1 MRKAMKIWLIIG
13 ASLVFLG
20 LIVFGGVMTMLKW
33 DFTKLSTTKYETNT
47 HEIGEAY
54 QSISVNTNTADFIL
68 VPSEHAERR
77 VICHEEKN
85 VKHSVAVKEDTLV
98 IDAVDTRK
106 WYEHIGIS
114 FGKPK
119 ITVYLPQG
127 EYDALSVKSSTGDVE
142 IPKDFNFESID
153 ISEDTGDVT
162 CYASVSQCI
171 KIKTDTGNIRIEN
184 LSAGMLDLSVTT
196 GDVKLVGVT
205 SVGDVKISVSTGKT
219 SATDVKCKNLISSGN
234 TGDMSLKN
242 VIAAEAFSIERST
255 GDVKLDG
262 CDAAELRIT
271 TDTGDVKLDACD
283 ADELFIKTD
292 TGDVTGSLLSEKV
305 FITQTDTGRI
315 DVPKATSGGRCEI
328 TTDTGNIKISIVT
341 P

>member
-1 MRKAMKIWLIIG
+1 MMRKAMKIGLIMG

-33 DFTKLSTTKYETNT
+33 DFTRLSTTKYETNT
-47 HEIGEAY
+47 YEIGEAY
-54 QSISVNTNTADFIL
+54 KNISVNTNTADVIL

-77 VICHEEKN
+77 VICHEQKN
-85 VKHSVAVKEDTLV
+85 IKHSVAVMEDTLV
-98 IDAVDTRK
+98 IEVVDTRK

-114 FGKPK
+114 FGSPK

-127 EYDALSVKSSTGDVE
+127 EYAALSVTSSTGDVE
-142 IPKDFNFESID
+142 IPKNFNFKSID

-162 CYASVSQCI
+162 CYASASEGI
-171 KIKTDTGNIRIEN
+171 KIKTSTGHIRVEN

-196 GDVKLVGVT
+196 GDVKLLGV
-205 SVGDVKISVSTGKT
+205 SSAGDVKISVSTGKT
-219 SATDVKCKNLISSGN
+219 QSTDVKCKSLISSGN
-234 TGDMSLKN
+234 TGNITLKN
-242 VIAAEAFSIERST
+242 VIASEAFSIERST

-262 CDAAELRIT
+262 CDAAELRI
-271 TDTGDVKLDACD
+271 
-283 ADELFIKTD
+283 KTD
-292 TGDVTGSLLSEKV
+292 TGDVTGSLLSDKV

-315 DVPKATSGGRCEI
+315 DVPKTTSGGRCEI
-328 TTDTGNIKISIVT
+328 TTDTGDIKINIVT